1 MFITETSNEVGILA
15 SSGNS
20 EVGAPKMLARTMRR
34 EKRNNNKRSGRL
46 STVEDTPVIRSIF
59 GALAL
64 LVLLGGAHA
73 QTTDPIKIGILN
85 DQSGIYADL
94 AGPGSV
100 IAARLAVEDA
110 GRRVLER
117 PVEVVVGD
125 HQNKPDIGTALARR
139 WYDVDGVSAV
149 FDVPVSSIALA
160 VQEIARQKNKIAIFS
175 SASASDILGKSCSPT
190 TFQWTFNTLSAA
202 RSTASAVFEQGASS
216 WYFVAADY
224 AFGHAMV
231 RDATDVINQK
241 GGKVIGTVWH
251 PLGTSDFASYIL
263 QAQGSG
269 AKVVAFVSGGS
280 DFINALKQA
289 NEFGI
294 AAGGQKIVSMQ
305 TFISDIHA
313 IGLSIAQNLTLTA
326 AFYHDLDDQTRA
338 WSKRFAALSGGKM
351 PTMAQAGVYSAV
363 RHYLKGV
370 AKSGTTDGPAVAAA
384 MRSLPVD
391 DMMTHGA
398 RIRDDGWVMRDLYLF
413 RVKTPSESKAPW
425 DYYQMLAKIDAE
437 QAAPPRLPDCK

>member
-1 MFITETSNEVGILA
+1 MIRLTFCALVLSLLA
-15 SSGNS
+15 ST
-20 EVGAPKMLARTMRR
+20 A
-34 EKRNNNKRSGRL
+34 
-46 STVEDTPVIRSIF
+46 D
-59 GALAL
+59 
-64 LVLLGGAHA
+64 A
-73 QTTDPIKIGILN
+73 QSPNPIKIGVLN

-110 GRRVLER
+110 GGSVLGR
-117 PVEVVVGD
+117 PIEVVVAD
-125 HQNKPDIGTALARR
+125 HQGKPDIGAAIARR
-139 WYDVDGVSAV
+139 WYDADGVSAI

-160 VQEIARQKNKIAIFS
+160 VQEIARQKNQIAIFS

-202 RSTASAVFEQGASS
+202 RSTASAVFDQGAKS

-224 AFGHAMV
+224 AFGRAMV
-231 RDATDVINQK
+231 RDATSVVNEK
-241 GGKVIGTVWH
+241 GGKVLGAVWH
-251 PLGTSDFASYIL
+251 PLGTSDFASYLL

-280 DFINALKQA
+280 DFINALKQS
-289 NEFGI
+289 NEFGL
-294 AAGGQKIVSMQ
+294 AAGGQNIVSMQ

-326 AFYHDLDDQTRA
+326 AFYWDLDDQTRA
-338 WSKRFAALSGGKM
+338 WSKRFGSLSGGKM

-370 AKSGTTDGPAVAAA
+370 ARAQTTDGAVVAAA
-384 MRSLPVD
+384 MREMPVE

-413 RVKTPSESKAPW
+413 QVKTPTESKAPW
-425 DYYQMLAKIDAE
+425 DYYRLLSKIGAE
-437 QAAPPRLPDCK
+437 QAAPPRLPECK

>member
-1 MFITETSNEVGILA
+1 VIRLTFCALVLSLLA
-15 SSGNS
+15 ST
-20 EVGAPKMLARTMRR
+20 A
-34 EKRNNNKRSGRL
+34 
-46 STVEDTPVIRSIF
+46 D
-59 GALAL
+59 
-64 LVLLGGAHA
+64 A
-73 QTTDPIKIGILN
+73 QSPNPIKIGVLN

-110 GRRVLER
+110 GGSVLGR
-117 PVEVVVGD
+117 PIEVVVAD
-125 HQNKPDIGTALARR
+125 HQGKPDIGAAIARR
-139 WYDVDGVSAV
+139 WYDADGVSAI

-160 VQEIARQKNKIAIFS
+160 VQEIARQKNQIAIFS

-202 RSTASAVFEQGASS
+202 RSTASAVFDQGAKS

-224 AFGHAMV
+224 AFGRAMV
-231 RDATDVINQK
+231 RDATSVVNEK
-241 GGKVIGTVWH
+241 GGKVLGAVWH
-251 PLGTSDFASYIL
+251 PLGTSDFASYLL

-280 DFINALKQA
+280 DFITALKQS
-289 NEFGI
+289 NEFGL

-326 AFYHDLDDQTRA
+326 AFYWDLDDQTRA
-338 WSKRFAALSGGKM
+338 WSKRFGSLSGGKM

-370 AKSGTTDGPAVAAA
+370 ARVQTTDGAAVAAA
-384 MRSLPVD
+384 MREMPVE

-398 RIRDDGWVMRDLYLF
+398 RIRDDGWLMRDLYLF
-413 RVKTPSESKAPW
+413 QVKTPTESKAPW
-425 DYYQMLAKIDAE
+425 DYYRLLSKIGAE
-437 QAAPPRLPDCK
+437 EAAPPRLPECK

>member
-1 MFITETSNEVGILA
+1 VIRLTFCALVLSLLA
-15 SSGNS
+15 ST
-20 EVGAPKMLARTMRR
+20 A
-34 EKRNNNKRSGRL
+34 
-46 STVEDTPVIRSIF
+46 D
-59 GALAL
+59 
-64 LVLLGGAHA
+64 A
-73 QTTDPIKIGILN
+73 QSPNPIKIGVLN

-100 IAARLAVEDA
+100 IAAGLAVEDA
-110 GRRVLER
+110 GGSVLGR
-117 PVEVVVGD
+117 PIEVVVAD
-125 HQNKPDIGTALARR
+125 HQGKPDIGAAIARR
-139 WYDVDGVSAV
+139 WYDADGVSAI

-160 VQEIARQKNKIAIFS
+160 VQEIARQKNQIAIFS

-202 RSTASAVFEQGASS
+202 RSTASAVFDQGAKS

-224 AFGHAMV
+224 AFGRAMV
-231 RDATDVINQK
+231 RDATSVVNEK
-241 GGKVIGTVWH
+241 GGKVLGAVWH
-251 PLGTSDFASYIL
+251 PLGTSDFASYVL

-280 DFINALKQA
+280 DFINALKQS
-289 NEFGI
+289 NEFGL

-326 AFYHDLDDQTRA
+326 AFYWDLDDQTRA
-338 WSKRFAALSGGKM
+338 WSTRFGSLSGGKM

-370 AKSGTTDGPAVAAA
+370 AKAQATDGATVAAA
-384 MRSLPVD
+384 MREIPVE

-413 RVKTPSESKAPW
+413 QVKTPTESKATW
-425 DYYQMLAKIDAE
+425 DYYKLLSKIGAE
-437 QAAPPRLPDCK
+437 QAAPPRLPECK

>member
-1 MFITETSNEVGILA
+1 MIRLTFCALVLSLLA
-15 SSGNS
+15 ST
-20 EVGAPKMLARTMRR
+20 A
-34 EKRNNNKRSGRL
+34 
-46 STVEDTPVIRSIF
+46 D
-59 GALAL
+59 
-64 LVLLGGAHA
+64 A
-73 QTTDPIKIGILN
+73 QSPNPIKIGVLN

-110 GRRVLER
+110 GGSVLGR
-117 PVEVVVGD
+117 PIEVVVAD
-125 HQNKPDIGTALARR
+125 HQGKPDIGAAIARR
-139 WYDVDGVSAV
+139 WYDADGVSAI

-160 VQEIARQKNKIAIFS
+160 VQEIARQKNQIAIFS

-202 RSTASAVFEQGASS
+202 RSTASAVFDQGAKS

-224 AFGHAMV
+224 AFGRAMV
-231 RDATDVINQK
+231 RDATSVVNEK
-241 GGKVIGTVWH
+241 GGKVLGAVWH
-251 PLGTSDFASYIL
+251 PLGTSDFASYLL

-280 DFINALKQA
+280 DFINALKQS
-289 NEFGI
+289 NEFGL

-326 AFYHDLDDQTRA
+326 AFYWDLDDQTRA
-338 WSKRFAALSGGKM
+338 WSKRFGSLSGGKM

-370 AKSGTTDGPAVAAA
+370 ARAQTTDGTAVAAA
-384 MRSLPVD
+384 MREMPVE

-413 RVKTPSESKAPW
+413 QVKTPTESKAPW
-425 DYYQMLAKIDAE
+425 DYYRLLSKIGAE
-437 QAAPPRLPDCK
+437 QAAPPRLPECK

>member
-1 MFITETSNEVGILA
+1 
-15 SSGNS
+15 
-20 EVGAPKMLARTMRR
+20 
-34 EKRNNNKRSGRL
+34 
-46 STVEDTPVIRSIF
+46 VIRLTF
-59 GALAL
+59 CA
-64 LVLLGGAHA
+64 LVLSLLAITADA
-73 QTTDPIKIGILN
+73 QSPNPIKIGVLN

-110 GRRVLER
+110 GSSALGR
-117 PVEVVVGD
+117 PIEVVVAD
-125 HQNKPDIGTALARR
+125 HQGKPDIGAAIARR
-139 WYDVDGVSAV
+139 WYDADGVSAI

-160 VQEIARQKNKIAIFS
+160 VQEIARQKNQIAIFS
-175 SASASDILGKSCSPT
+175 NASASDILGKSCSPT

-202 RSTASAVFEQGASS
+202 RSTASAVFDQGAKS

-224 AFGHAMV
+224 AFGRAMV
-231 RDATDVINQK
+231 RDATSVVNEK
-241 GGKVIGTVWH
+241 GGKVLGAVWH
-251 PLGTSDFASYIL
+251 PLGTSDFASYLL

-280 DFINALKQA
+280 DFINALKQS
-289 NEFGI
+289 NEFGL

-326 AFYHDLDDQTRA
+326 AFYWDLDDQTRA
-338 WSKRFAALSGGKM
+338 WSKRFGSLSGGKM

-370 AKSGTTDGPAVAAA
+370 ARAQTTDGAAVAAA
-384 MRSLPVD
+384 MREMPVE

-413 RVKTPSESKAPW
+413 QVKTPTESKAPW
-425 DYYQMLAKIDAE
+425 DYYRLLSKIGAE

>member
-1 MFITETSNEVGILA
+1 VIRLTFCALVLSLLA
-15 SSGNS
+15 ST
-20 EVGAPKMLARTMRR
+20 A
-34 EKRNNNKRSGRL
+34 
-46 STVEDTPVIRSIF
+46 D
-59 GALAL
+59 
-64 LVLLGGAHA
+64 A
-73 QTTDPIKIGILN
+73 QSPNPIKIGVLN

-110 GRRVLER
+110 GGSVLGR
-117 PVEVVVGD
+117 PIEVVVAD
-125 HQNKPDIGTALARR
+125 HQGKPDIGAAIARR
-139 WYDVDGVSAV
+139 WYDADGVSAI

-160 VQEIARQKNKIAIFS
+160 VQEIARQKNQIAIFS

-202 RSTASAVFEQGASS
+202 RSTASAVFDQGAKS

-224 AFGHAMV
+224 AFGRAMV
-231 RDATDVINQK
+231 RDATSVVNEK
-241 GGKVIGTVWH
+241 GGKVLGAVWH
-251 PLGTSDFASYIL
+251 PLGTSDFASYLL

-280 DFINALKQA
+280 DFITALKQS
-289 NEFGI
+289 NEFGL

-326 AFYHDLDDQTRA
+326 AFYWDLDDQTRA
-338 WSKRFAALSGGKM
+338 WSKRFGSLSGGKM

-370 AKSGTTDGPAVAAA
+370 ARAQTTDGAAVAAA
-384 MRSLPVD
+384 MREMPVE

-413 RVKTPSESKAPW
+413 QVKTPTESKAPW
-425 DYYQMLAKIDAE
+425 DYYRLLSKIGAE
-437 QAAPPRLPDCK
+437 QAAPPRLPECK

>member
-1 MFITETSNEVGILA
+1 MIRLTFCALVLSLLA
-15 SSGNS
+15 ST
-20 EVGAPKMLARTMRR
+20 A
-34 EKRNNNKRSGRL
+34 
-46 STVEDTPVIRSIF
+46 D
-59 GALAL
+59 
-64 LVLLGGAHA
+64 A
-73 QTTDPIKIGILN
+73 QSPNPIKIGVLN

-110 GRRVLER
+110 GGSVLGR
-117 PVEVVVGD
+117 PVEVVVAD
-125 HQNKPDIGTALARR
+125 HQGKPDIGAAIARR
-139 WYDVDGVSAV
+139 WYDADGVSAI

-160 VQEIARQKNKIAIFS
+160 VQEIARQKNRIAIFS

-202 RSTASAVFEQGASS
+202 RSTASAVFDQGAKS

-224 AFGHAMV
+224 AFGRAMV
-231 RDATDVINQK
+231 RDATSVVNEK
-241 GGKVIGTVWH
+241 GGKVLGAVWH
-251 PLGTSDFASYIL
+251 PLGTSDFASYLL

-280 DFINALKQA
+280 DFINALKQS
-289 NEFGI
+289 NEFGL

-326 AFYHDLDDQTRA
+326 AFYWDLDDQTRA
-338 WSKRFAALSGGKM
+338 WSKRFGSLSGGKM

-370 AKSGTTDGPAVAAA
+370 ARAQTTDGTAVAAA
-384 MRSLPVD
+384 MREMPVE

-413 RVKTPSESKAPW
+413 QVKTPTESKAPW
-425 DYYQMLAKIDAE
+425 DYYRLLSKIGAE
-437 QAAPPRLPDCK
+437 QAAPPRLPECK

>member
-1 MFITETSNEVGILA
+1 MIRLTFCALVLSLLA
-15 SSGNS
+15 ST
-20 EVGAPKMLARTMRR
+20 A
-34 EKRNNNKRSGRL
+34 
-46 STVEDTPVIRSIF
+46 D
-59 GALAL
+59 
-64 LVLLGGAHA
+64 A
-73 QTTDPIKIGILN
+73 QSPNPIKIGVLN

-110 GRRVLER
+110 GGSVLGR
-117 PVEVVVGD
+117 PIEVVVAD
-125 HQNKPDIGTALARR
+125 HQGKPDIGAAIARR
-139 WYDVDGVSAV
+139 WYDADGVSAI

-160 VQEIARQKNKIAIFS
+160 VQEIARQKNQIAIFS

-202 RSTASAVFEQGASS
+202 RSTASAVFDQGAKS

-224 AFGHAMV
+224 AFGRAMV
-231 RDATDVINQK
+231 RDATSVVNEK
-241 GGKVIGTVWH
+241 GGKVLGAVWH
-251 PLGTSDFASYIL
+251 PLGTSDFASYLL

-280 DFINALKQA
+280 DFINALKQS
-289 NEFGI
+289 NEFGL

-326 AFYHDLDDQTRA
+326 AFYWDLDDQTRA
-338 WSKRFAALSGGKM
+338 WSKRFGSLSGGKM

-370 AKSGTTDGPAVAAA
+370 ARAQTTDGTAVAAA
-384 MRSLPVD
+384 MREMPVE
-391 DMMTHGA
+391 DMMTHDA

-413 RVKTPSESKAPW
+413 QVKTPTESKAPW
-425 DYYQMLAKIDAE
+425 DYYRLLSKIGAE
-437 QAAPPRLPDCK
+437 QAAPPRLPECK

>member
-1 MFITETSNEVGILA
+1 MIRLTFCALVLSLLA
-15 SSGNS
+15 ST
-20 EVGAPKMLARTMRR
+20 A
-34 EKRNNNKRSGRL
+34 
-46 STVEDTPVIRSIF
+46 D
-59 GALAL
+59 
-64 LVLLGGAHA
+64 A
-73 QTTDPIKIGILN
+73 QSPNPIKIGVLN

-110 GRRVLER
+110 GGSVLGR
-117 PVEVVVGD
+117 PIEVVVAD
-125 HQNKPDIGTALARR
+125 HQGKPDIGAAIARR
-139 WYDVDGVSAV
+139 WYDADGVSAI

-160 VQEIARQKNKIAIFS
+160 VQEIARQKNQIAIFS

-202 RSTASAVFEQGASS
+202 RSTASAVFDQGAKS

-224 AFGHAMV
+224 AFGRAMV
-231 RDATDVINQK
+231 RDATSVVNEK
-241 GGKVIGTVWH
+241 GGKVLGAVWH
-251 PLGTSDFASYIL
+251 PLGTSDFASYLL

-280 DFINALKQA
+280 DFINALKQS
-289 NEFGI
+289 NEFGL

-326 AFYHDLDDQTRA
+326 AFYWDLDDQTRA
-338 WSKRFAALSGGKM
+338 WSKRFGSLSGGKM

-370 AKSGTTDGPAVAAA
+370 ARAQTTDGTAVAAA
-384 MRSLPVD
+384 MREMPVE

-413 RVKTPSESKAPW
+413 QVKTPTESKAPW
-425 DYYQMLAKIDAE
+425 DYYRLLSKIGAE
-437 QAAPPRLPDCK
+437 EAAPPRLPECK

>member
-1 MFITETSNEVGILA
+1 MT
-15 SSGNS
+15 
-20 EVGAPKMLARTMRR
+20 
-34 EKRNNNKRSGRL
+34 RL
-46 STVEDTPVIRSIF
+46 TF
-59 GALAL
+59 CA
-64 LVLLGGAHA
+64 LVLSLLAGTADA
-73 QTTDPIKIGILN
+73 QSPNPVKIGVLN

-110 GRRVLER
+110 GGSVLGR
-117 PVEVVVGD
+117 PIEVVVAD
-125 HQNKPDIGTALARR
+125 HQGKPDIGAAIARR
-139 WYDVDGVSAV
+139 WYDADGVSAI

-160 VQEIARQKNKIAIFS
+160 VQEIARQKNQIAIFS

-202 RSTASAVFEQGASS
+202 RSTASAVFDQGAKS

-224 AFGHAMV
+224 AFGRAMV
-231 RDATDVINQK
+231 RDATSVVNEK
-241 GGKVIGTVWH
+241 GGKVLGAVWH
-251 PLGTSDFASYIL
+251 PLGTSDFASYLL

-280 DFINALKQA
+280 DFITALKQS
-289 NEFGI
+289 NEFGL

-326 AFYHDLDDQTRA
+326 AFYWDLDDQTRA
-338 WSKRFAALSGGKM
+338 WSKRFGSLSGGKM

-370 AKSGTTDGPAVAAA
+370 ARAQTTDGAAVAAA
-384 MRSLPVD
+384 MREMPVE

-398 RIRDDGWVMRDLYLF
+398 RIRDDGWLMRDLYLF
-413 RVKTPSESKAPW
+413 QVKTPTESKAPW
-425 DYYQMLAKIDAE
+425 DYYKLLSKIGAE
-437 QAAPPRLPDCK
+437 QAAPPRLPECK

>member
-1 MFITETSNEVGILA
+1 VIRLTFCALVLSLLA
-15 SSGNS
+15 ST
-20 EVGAPKMLARTMRR
+20 A
-34 EKRNNNKRSGRL
+34 
-46 STVEDTPVIRSIF
+46 D
-59 GALAL
+59 
-64 LVLLGGAHA
+64 A
-73 QTTDPIKIGILN
+73 QSPNPMKIGVLN

-110 GRRVLER
+110 GGSVLGR
-117 PVEVVVGD
+117 PIEVVVAD
-125 HQNKPDIGTALARR
+125 HQGKPDIGAAIARR
-139 WYDVDGVSAV
+139 WYDADGVSAI

-160 VQEIARQKNKIAIFS
+160 VQEIARQKNQIAIFS

-202 RSTASAVFEQGASS
+202 RSTASAVFDQGAKS

-224 AFGHAMV
+224 AFGRAMV
-231 RDATDVINQK
+231 RDATSVVNEK
-241 GGKVIGTVWH
+241 GGKVLGAVWH
-251 PLGTSDFASYIL
+251 PLGTSDFASYLL

-280 DFINALKQA
+280 DFINALKQS
-289 NEFGI
+289 NEFGL

-326 AFYHDLDDQTRA
+326 AFYWDLDDQTRA
-338 WSKRFAALSGGKM
+338 WSKRFGSLSGGKM

-370 AKSGTTDGPAVAAA
+370 ARAQTTDGAAVAAA
-384 MRSLPVD
+384 MREMPVE

-413 RVKTPSESKAPW
+413 QVKTPTESKAPW
-425 DYYQMLAKIDAE
+425 DYYRLLSKIGAE
-437 QAAPPRLPDCK
+437 QAAPPRLPECK

>member
-1 MFITETSNEVGILA
+1 MIRLTFCALVLSLLA
-15 SSGNS
+15 ST
-20 EVGAPKMLARTMRR
+20 A
-34 EKRNNNKRSGRL
+34 
-46 STVEDTPVIRSIF
+46 D
-59 GALAL
+59 
-64 LVLLGGAHA
+64 A
-73 QTTDPIKIGILN
+73 QSPNPIKIGVLN

-110 GRRVLER
+110 GGSVLGR
-117 PVEVVVGD
+117 PIEVVVAD
-125 HQNKPDIGTALARR
+125 HQGKPDIGAAIARR
-139 WYDVDGVSAV
+139 WYDADGVSAI

-160 VQEIARQKNKIAIFS
+160 VQEIARQKNQIAIFS

-202 RSTASAVFEQGASS
+202 RSTASAVFDQGAKS

-224 AFGHAMV
+224 AFGRAMV
-231 RDATDVINQK
+231 RDATSVVNEK
-241 GGKVIGTVWH
+241 GGKVLGAVWH
-251 PLGTSDFASYIL
+251 PLGTSDFASYLL

-280 DFINALKQA
+280 DFITALKQS
-289 NEFGI
+289 NEFGL

-326 AFYHDLDDQTRA
+326 AFYWDLDDQTRA
-338 WSKRFAALSGGKM
+338 WSKRFGSLSGGKM

-370 AKSGTTDGPAVAAA
+370 ARAQTTDGAAVAAA
-384 MRSLPVD
+384 MREMPVE

-398 RIRDDGWVMRDLYLF
+398 RIRDDGWLMRDLYLF
-413 RVKTPSESKAPW
+413 QVKTPTESKAPW
-425 DYYQMLAKIDAE
+425 DYYRLLSKIGAE
-437 QAAPPRLPDCK
+437 EAAPPRLPECK

>member
-1 MFITETSNEVGILA
+1 MI
-15 SSGNS
+15 
-20 EVGAPKMLARTMRR
+20 
-34 EKRNNNKRSGRL
+34 RL
-46 STVEDTPVIRSIF
+46 TF
-59 GALAL
+59 CA
-64 LVLLGGAHA
+64 LVLSLLAITADA
-73 QTTDPIKIGILN
+73 QSPNPIKIGVLN

-110 GRRVLER
+110 GGSVLGR
-117 PVEVVVGD
+117 PIEVVVAD
-125 HQNKPDIGTALARR
+125 HQGKPDIGAAIARR
-139 WYDVDGVSAV
+139 WYDADGVSAI

-160 VQEIARQKNKIAIFS
+160 VQEIARQKNQIAIFS

-202 RSTASAVFEQGASS
+202 RSTASAVFDQGAKS

-224 AFGHAMV
+224 AFGRAMV
-231 RDATDVINQK
+231 RDATSVVNEK
-241 GGKVIGTVWH
+241 GGKVLGAVWH
-251 PLGTSDFASYIL
+251 PLGTSDFASYLL

-280 DFINALKQA
+280 DFITALKQS
-289 NEFGI
+289 NEFGL

-326 AFYHDLDDQTRA
+326 AFYWDLDDQTRA
-338 WSKRFAALSGGKM
+338 WSKRFGSLSGGKM

-370 AKSGTTDGPAVAAA
+370 ARAQTTDGAAVAAA
-384 MRSLPVD
+384 MREMPVE

-398 RIRDDGWVMRDLYLF
+398 RIRDDGWLMRDLYLF
-413 RVKTPSESKAPW
+413 QVKTPTESKAPW
-425 DYYQMLAKIDAE
+425 DYYRLLSKIGAE
-437 QAAPPRLPDCK
+437 EAAPPRLPECK

>member
-1 MFITETSNEVGILA
+1 MIRLTFCALVLSLLA
-15 SSGNS
+15 ST
-20 EVGAPKMLARTMRR
+20 A
-34 EKRNNNKRSGRL
+34 
-46 STVEDTPVIRSIF
+46 D
-59 GALAL
+59 
-64 LVLLGGAHA
+64 A
-73 QTTDPIKIGILN
+73 QSPNPIKIGVLN

-110 GRRVLER
+110 GGSVLGR
-117 PVEVVVGD
+117 PIEVVVAD
-125 HQNKPDIGTALARR
+125 HQGKPDIGAAIARR
-139 WYDVDGVSAV
+139 WYDADGVSAI

-160 VQEIARQKNKIAIFS
+160 VQEIARQKNQIAIFS

-202 RSTASAVFEQGASS
+202 RSTASAVFDQGAKS

-224 AFGHAMV
+224 AFGRAMV
-231 RDATDVINQK
+231 RDATSVVNEK
-241 GGKVIGTVWH
+241 GGKVLGAVWH
-251 PLGTSDFASYIL
+251 PLGTSDFASYLL

-280 DFINALKQA
+280 DFINALKQS
-289 NEFGI
+289 NEFGL

-326 AFYHDLDDQTRA
+326 AFYWDLDDQTRA
-338 WSKRFAALSGGKM
+338 WSKRFGSLNGGKM

-370 AKSGTTDGPAVAAA
+370 ARAQTIDGAVVAAA
-384 MRSLPVD
+384 MREMPVE

-413 RVKTPSESKAPW
+413 QVKTPTESKAPW
-425 DYYQMLAKIDAE
+425 DYYRLLSKIGAE
-437 QAAPPRLPDCK
+437 QAAPPRLPECK